1 MNYIINDFRK
11 PMIKKRQS
19 IISLLKP
26 NFKTLKNKNT
36 DKWHIKIVN
45 FNDLVIYFFNLYTFK
60 ST

>member
-36 DKWHIKIVN
+36 DKWRIKIVN
-45 FNDLVIYFFNLYTFK
+45 FNDVVIYFLNLHTFK